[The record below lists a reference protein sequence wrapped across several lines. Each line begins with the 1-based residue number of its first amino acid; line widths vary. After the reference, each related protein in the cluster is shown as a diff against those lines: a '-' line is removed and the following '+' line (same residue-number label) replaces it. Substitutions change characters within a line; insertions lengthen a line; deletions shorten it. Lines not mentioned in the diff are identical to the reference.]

1 MAETPCF
8 REVQVFS
15 GKRIRVRE
23 NFLTALSPR
32 NYLASPREIT
42 PEFTCIY
49 SPIPER
55 LLPYSILFIYGVP
68 SIYIG
73 SCIIDILEKLNYH
86 HDETNLSSR

>member
-32 NYLASPREIT
+32 IYLASPEK
-42 PEFTCIY
+42 
-49 SPIPER
+49 

-73 SCIIDILEKLNYH
+73 SCIIEILEKLNYH
-86 HDETNLSSR
+86 RDETNLSSR